1 MTRSFLLLFLIL
13 SRSAAS
19 AENPA
24 PKTSD
29 PIPQTAFPNTR
40 VTSPLADGTPP
51 PPGLPIPQQAFGI
64 ESSRTVQLP
73 DRKLIIRR
81 VVPPVGGFHTA
92 EADTAEAVHPK
103 PEADIPPE
111 TELLHI
117 SATVHQSRLTHVRG
131 WTSAGQEFSAWTDI
145 DFMDFSGV
153 SSFIHGNRQ
162 YGLIMGVGSDESMP
176 REAMFPARHGGFRF
190 EKGETPGTSGIA
202 AAFSALYAAEWKSL
216 AAARRSRE
224 AAGKKA
230 AAQPPVPPRDIVL
243 SFWDKPSR
251 PLTDAEKARR
261 DSLEEGAR

>member
-1 MTRSFLLLFLIL
+1 MIL
-13 SRSAAS
+13 SNSAAK

-24 PKTSD
+24 PTESD
-29 PIPQTAFPNTR
+29 PITHKTSIQTR

-51 PPGLPIPQQAFGI
+51 QPGLPVPQQAFGI

-81 VVPPVGGFHTA
+81 VVPPVGGFQTA
-92 EADTAEAVHPK
+92 ESKPEQARAEAGHPEV
-103 PEADIPPE
+103 EADIPAE

-190 EKGETPGTSGIA
+190 EKGENPATSGIA

-224 AAGKKA
+224 AAGQRA

-251 PLTDAEKARR
+251 PLTDAEKIRR
-261 DSLEEGAR
+261 DSLMEGAQ

>member
-1 MTRSFLLLFLIL
+1 MRQFPLLLFMIL
-13 SRSAAS
+13 GNSTVR

-24 PKTSD
+24 SSSPDSITHEPSA
-29 PIPQTAFPNTR
+29 QTR
-40 VTSPLADGTPP
+40 VNSPLADGTPP
-51 PPGLPIPQQAFGI
+51 PQQAFGI

-81 VVPPVGGFHTA
+81 VVPPVAGFQTA
-92 EADTAEAVHPK
+92 EANPQRTEAEAGPTK
-103 PEADIPPE
+103 PEADAPE

-117 SATVHQSRLTHVRG
+117 SATVHQSRLTHLRG

-162 YGLIMGVGSDESMP
+162 FGLIMGVGSDESMP

-216 AAARRSRE
+216 AAARRNRE
-224 AAGKKA
+224 AAGERE

-251 PLTDAEKARR
+251 PLTDAEKVRR
-261 DSLEEGAR
+261 DSLKEGAR